1 MKGLT
6 LIYLSICCSIV
17 ASEYMDQLIKHTEI
31 LGGFKTKSL
40 NIDARHIRY
49 FRNFISKFAIGT
61 VSNNFFEESGQL
73 TILNEM
79 ALDYIDHYSKF
90 VLPKHCLILLLNSTT
105 EK

>member
-6 LIYLSICCSIV
+6 LMYLSICCSI
-17 ASEYMDQLIKHTEI
+17 ATSEYMDLLIKHTEI

-40 NIDARHIRY
+40 NIDARHVRY

-61 VSNNFFEESGQL
+61 VSNNFIEEGGQL

-79 ALDYIDHYSKF
+79 ALDYIEYYSKF
-90 VLPKHCLILLLNSTT
+90 VLPKHCLVLLLNNTT
-105 EK
+105 EE